1 MYSRFNRN
9 VFLLISV
16 SPSGTSYPDSFS
28 FRKVQIAITADS
40 WADKLPHCIN
50 QSVYSLRAVIDAM
63 SKINH
68 SMLYNIDSKIFY
80 KLVNCIKY
88 STKNICMTFQSV
100 ACDQLTHVNSTCTIN
115 KADEVTWNSYLNDPD
130 CLSIGQAISGPLVE

>member
-1 MYSRFNRN
+1 MKETCNDVQSNKKHTLIHSAFTHKNLKN
-9 VFLLISV
+9 VLPCTVGLIEMFFFKFV

-28 FRKVQIAITADS
+28 YRIVQIAITAYS

-68 SMLYNIDSKIFY
+68 LMLYNIDSKIFY
-80 KLVNCIKY
+80 KLVNCI
-88 STKNICMTFQSV
+88 NIQR
-100 ACDQLTHVNSTCTIN
+100 
-115 KADEVTWNSYLNDPD
+115 K
-130 CLSIGQAISGPLVE
+130 ISAWHSNQ